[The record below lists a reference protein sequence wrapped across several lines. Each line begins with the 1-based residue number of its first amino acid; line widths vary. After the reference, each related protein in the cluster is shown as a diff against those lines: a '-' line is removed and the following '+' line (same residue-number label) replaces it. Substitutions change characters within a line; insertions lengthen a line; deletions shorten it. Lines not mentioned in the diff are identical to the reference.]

1 MKIHQHLVTSMRHI
15 AVASVLIVS
24 ATSAFAHTSLQSAIP
39 AVDSTVTAQP
49 NKLVVSFGEPVML
62 MGIKL
67 IDAKQNNIELN
78 YKVTSGLK
86 NTYEITI
93 PQLAD
98 STYTVVWTSMG
109 KDGHNMSGKYNFSL
123 KQSAQTTSNKTS
135 SVMPNKKS
143 PAMPTM
149 MHHNHSQH

>member
-1 MKIHQHLVTSMRHI
+1 MKINQHFFNAMCQIVVTS
-15 AVASVLIVS
+15 ALVVS
-24 ATSAFAHTSLQSAIP
+24 TTSAFAHTSLQSAIP
-39 AVDSTVTAQP
+39 AVESTVTAQP

-67 IDAKQNNIELN
+67 VDAKQNNIELN

-86 NTYEITI
+86 NTHEIAI

-109 KDGHNMSGKYNFSL
+109 KDGHNMSGRYNFSL
-123 KQSAQTTSNKTS
+123 KQLPNTPVSKS
-135 SVMPNKKS
+135 MPNMAHDHS
-143 PAMPTM
+143 
-149 MHHNHSQH
+149 NH

>member
-15 AVASVLIVS
+15 AVASVLVVS

-86 NTYEITI
+86 KTHEITV

-123 KQSAQTTSNKTS
+123 KQATQTTSNKTS
-135 SVMPNKKS
+135 SPMPNKTS
-143 PAMPTM
+143 SAMPAMT
-149 MHHNHSQH
+149 HHDHSNH

>member
-1 MKIHQHLVTSMRHI
+1 MKINQHFFNAMCQIVVTS
-15 AVASVLIVS
+15 ALVVS
-24 ATSAFAHTSLQSAIP
+24 TTSAFAHTSLQSAIP

-86 NTYEITI
+86 NTYEITV

-135 SVMPNKKS
+135 S
-143 PAMPTM
+143 AMPTM
-149 MHHNHSQH
+149 THHDHSNH